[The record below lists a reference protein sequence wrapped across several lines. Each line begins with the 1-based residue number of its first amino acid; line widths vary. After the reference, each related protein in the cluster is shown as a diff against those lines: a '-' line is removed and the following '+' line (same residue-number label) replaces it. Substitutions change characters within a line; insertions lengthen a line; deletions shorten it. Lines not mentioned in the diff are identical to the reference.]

1 MRAFTAVEE
10 VWLFGSSAREELD
23 EGSDVDLLVV
33 CDSREL
39 PQGLTECMREDYGD
53 NVDIAHYSYLGL
65 GRLVD
70 QRALF
75 AWHLRREGVPLDRGT
90 DRLERMLGCM
100 EPYDGHVRDLGVL
113 QAVFDDAVVSLR
125 EGLASRFDLG
135 VVGTVVRNAGIIMH
149 DLFGTWDFSPEAP
162 VRLGSIAGAPSLP
175 MDSSVYAYLCACR
188 RASERG
194 LDVQDGEVLEL
205 GEWEQR
211 LVQVGQWLACCS
223 RVARKR
229 GDGRWG

>member
-1 MRAFTAVEE
+1 MRAFAAVDE

-33 CDSREL
+33 CDSPEL
-39 PQGLTECMREDYGD
+39 PQGFTECLMDDYGA

-65 GRLVD
+65 ARLVD

-90 DRLERMLGCM
+90 DQLESMLGGM
-100 EPYDGHVRDLGVL
+100 QPYDGHVRDLGVL
-113 QAVFDDAVVSLR
+113 QAVFDDAVLSLR

-149 DLFGTWDFSPEAP
+149 DLFGTWDFSPAAP

-175 MDSSVYAYLCACR
+175 MDSSVYVYLCACR

-194 LDVQDGEVLEL
+194 MDVGDREAMEL
-205 GEWEQR
+205 GDWERR
-211 LVQVGQWLACCS
+211 LGQVGPWLACCL
-223 RVARKR
+223 RLAKKR
-229 GDGRWG
+229 STA